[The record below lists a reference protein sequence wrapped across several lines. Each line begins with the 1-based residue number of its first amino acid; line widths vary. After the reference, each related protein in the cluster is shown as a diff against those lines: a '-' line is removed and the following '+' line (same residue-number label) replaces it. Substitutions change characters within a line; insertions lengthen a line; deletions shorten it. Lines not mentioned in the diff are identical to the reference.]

1 MFTWHDGT
9 NAHSNLDF
17 TGTTVLTAVRST
29 TQKSSLEKNVHRP
42 RTSCTH
48 RFLADQKEI
57 IIFANRQNFSIE
69 MFAGNVAIERKK
81 GGPPGAI
88 LDRSSVQNRS
98 CEVHFQIRPL

>member
-29 TQKSSLEKNVHRP
+29 TEKSSLEKNVHRP

-69 MFAGNVAIERKK
+69 MFAGNVALKFRDQMSIYFSKYQ
-81 GGPPGAI
+81 
-88 LDRSSVQNRS
+88 SSTR
-98 CEVHFQIRPL
+98 